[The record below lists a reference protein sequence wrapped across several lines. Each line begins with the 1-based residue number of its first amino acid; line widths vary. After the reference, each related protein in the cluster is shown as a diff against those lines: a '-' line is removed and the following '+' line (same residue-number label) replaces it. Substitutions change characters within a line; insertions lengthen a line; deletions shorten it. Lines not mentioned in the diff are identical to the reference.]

1 MCPMTE
7 ARLLRARFMAVLA
20 GGVALGALPLA
31 CNSVDASKEDVK
43 PSCSSGSPEVQCFAP
58 GTTHFNTGESLD
70 PPPPPT
76 AQFDANNCQVREQVR
91 DGCCIAA
98 TTGPELIDGECCYGF
113 CTGVCCGRPLCIDGE
128 ARVAP
133 VVTRRDWAEPLEVEL
148 AGLSARERATLALEW
163 QKDAQLEH
171 ASVAS
176 FARFILDLLAFGA
189 PAELVEA
196 AQRAM
201 SDEIEHARLCFGL
214 ASAYGGVPLGPSA
227 LNLQGVAPSGSLA
240 AAAAAAVREGCINET
255 IAALAATRQVERA
268 SDPTVRAV
276 LARIARDEANH
287 AELAWRFVHW
297 ALTTGGAVV
306 RASVQAALR
315 AHPPRVASL
324 ADESP
329 LHSHGRLTPPELDAI
344 AIAAWT
350 EVIAPC
356 GAALA

>member
-1 MCPMTE
+1 MTP
-7 ARLLRARFMAVLA
+7 ARLLRARFVAVLA
-20 GGVALGALPLA
+20 GSVAVGALPLA
-31 CNSVDASKEDVK
+31 CNSVDATKEDVK
-43 PSCSSGSPEVQCFAP
+43 PSCNSGSSEVQCFAP
-58 GTTHFNTGESLD
+58 GTTHFNTGETLD

-76 AQFDANNCQVREQVR
+76 PQFDANNCQVREQVR

-113 CTGVCCGRPLCIDGE
+113 CTGVCCGRPFLVNGE

-133 VVTRRDWAEPLEVEL
+133 VVTRSDWLEPLAVQL

-189 PAELVEA
+189 PAELVEGA
-196 AQRAM
+196 ERAM

-214 ASAYGGVPLGPSA
+214 ASAYAGAPLGPSVM
-227 LNLQGVAPSGSLA
+227 NLQGVAPSASLA
-240 AAAAAAVREGCINET
+240 AAAAAAVREGAINET
-255 IAALAATRQVERA
+255 IAALAATEQAGRA
-268 SDPTVRAV
+268 TDPTVRHV
-276 LARIARDEANH
+276 LERIARDEANH

-297 ALTTGGAVV
+297 ALAAGDVGV
-306 RASVQAALR
+306 RSAVQAALS
-315 AHPPRVASL
+315 AHPTRPASL
-324 ADESP
+324 DDESP
-329 LHSHGRLTPPELDAI
+329 LRSHGRLTPPELDAI
-344 AIAAWT
+344 ANTAWT

-356 GAALA
+356 GVALA